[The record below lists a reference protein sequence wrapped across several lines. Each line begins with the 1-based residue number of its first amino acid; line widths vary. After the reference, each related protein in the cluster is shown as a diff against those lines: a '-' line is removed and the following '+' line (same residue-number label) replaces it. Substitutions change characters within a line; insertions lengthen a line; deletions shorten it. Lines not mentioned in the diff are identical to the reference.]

1 MNKKELTEQ
10 EIRSRYIL
18 PALLDAGWLQAQIRE
33 ERYITDGRMHI
44 SGQQAVRG
52 KRSFMDYLLV
62 YDNVP
67 LAVIE
72 AKDNTYSLGGGMQQ
86 ALRYAELLDVPF
98 AYSSNGDGFLEHDR
112 LGTAATVERELPLH
126 RFPTPEELW
135 QRYTTAKALTPSQQ
149 VVVTQD
155 YYRERGGHSPR
166 YYQEV
171 AINRTITAIA
181 QGQKRVLLVMATGT
195 GKTYTVSQIIH
206 RLRKG
211 GMARRVLFLADR
223 DALIN
228 QTKTGDF
235 KLFGEMMTRIT
246 GRVIDKS
253 YELYLALYQG
263 VSGSAEWQN
272 VYRQFSPD
280 FFDLIVIDECHRGSA
295 ADDSA
300 WREVLDYFTS
310 AAQIGLTATPKE
322 TRYVS
327 NIDYFGEPIY
337 TYSLRQ
343 GIEDGFL
350 APYKVIRIDVD
361 KDKEGWIPAPGQT
374 DKYGNLIEAREYNV
388 LDWDRSLVIEQR
400 NQLVAERTADYMH
413 ATDPYGKTIVFC
425 VDIAH
430 AERMRQCLV
439 NAIGEEAAANRRFVV
454 RITGDSP
461 EGKQEIENFSSVE
474 ERFPV
479 IATTS
484 KLLTTGVDIPT
495 CKLIVLD
502 TIINSM
508 TEFKQIIGRG
518 TRLRPDQGKNYFTI
532 IDFRHAT
539 RLFFDPEFDGEPV
552 QSVEYD
558 GSGEIDFGPELESED
573 GEGQED
579 EATEQRIQFVV
590 DDVPV
595 RIIAERVEYY
605 EAGGRLVTKSFTE
618 FSAENVR
625 REYRTLDAFL
635 QSWSAAE
642 RKKEILVELIR
653 RGVLLEELAAQ
664 VGRDY
669 DPFDLI
675 CHVAYDRPPLTRRQR
690 AQAVQQ
696 QDLFTQNGPIAR
708 QVLAAL
714 LHKYADNGIEALEE
728 AADGRTMRKA
738 LQLDPLNRLGTPMEI
753 VQSFGGPAAYIA
765 AVRQLAQQLYTV

>member
-18 PALLDAGWLQAQIRE
+18 PALLEAGWSPDQIGE
-33 ERYITDGRMHI
+33 ERRFTDGRMHLD
-44 SGQQAVRG
+44 GTRG
-52 KRSFMDYLLV
+52 KASRVDYLLS
-62 YDNVP
+62 YHNIP

-72 AKDNTYSLGGGMQQ
+72 AKDNAHPIGGGMQQ

-112 LGTAATVERELPLH
+112 LGKSALIERELPLH

-135 QRYTTAKALTPSQQ
+135 SRYTAAKALTPQQ
-149 VVVTQD
+149 EAVITTS
-155 YYRERGGHSPR
+155 YYRQRGGHSPR
-166 YYQEV
+166 YYQQV
-171 AINRTITAIA
+171 AINRTVTAIA

-195 GKTYTVSQIIH
+195 GKTYTVSQIIY

-211 GMARRVLFLADR
+211 GLARRVLFLADR

-235 KLFGEMMTRIT
+235 KLFGEVMTRIT
-246 GRVIDKS
+246 GRIIDKS

-280 FFDLIVIDECHRGSA
+280 FFDLVVIDECHRGSA
-295 ADDSA
+295 AADSA
-300 WREVLDYFTS
+300 WREVLDYFTT

-374 DKYGNLIEAREYNV
+374 DKYGNIIEAREYNI

-400 NQLVAERTADYMH
+400 NQLVAERTADYMR

-430 AERMRQCLV
+430 AERMRQYLV

-461 EGKQEIENFSSVE
+461 EGKQEIENFSAVE

-532 IDFRHAT
+532 IDFRNAT

-552 QSVEYD
+552 QSIEYD
-558 GSGEIDFGPELESED
+558 GSGQIDFTPELESED
-573 GEGQED
+573 TEEQESGAA
-579 EATEQRIQFVV
+579 EERVQYVV

-595 RIIAERVEYY
+595 RIVAERVEYY
-605 EAGGRLVTKSFTE
+605 EPGGRLVTKSFTE

-653 RGVLLEELAAQ
+653 RGVLLDELAAQ

-696 QDLFTQNGPIAR
+696 QDLFTQYGETAR

-714 LHKYADNGIEALEE
+714 LHKYADSGIEALEE
-728 AADGRTMRKA
+728 AADSQTMRKA
-738 LQLDPLNRLGTPMEI
+738 LQLEPLNRLGTPMEI

-765 AVRQLAQQLYTV
+765 AVRQLEQALYMVH